1 MAVKEEDGS
10 ITFLRSVVPGATDKS
25 YGAQV
30 AKLAGVPK
38 AVIRRANEVLR
49 EIEIEMGNRSSGRIE
64 ERQKVIEIHPVD
76 LL

>member
-1 MAVKEEDGS
+1 
-10 ITFLRSVVPGATDKS
+10 VPGATDKS